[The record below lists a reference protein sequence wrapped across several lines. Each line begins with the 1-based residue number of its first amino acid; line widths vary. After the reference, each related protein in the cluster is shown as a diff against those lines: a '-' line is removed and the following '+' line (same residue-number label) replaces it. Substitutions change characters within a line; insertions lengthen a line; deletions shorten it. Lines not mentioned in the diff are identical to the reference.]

1 MSEIQHYK
9 KSAIK
14 KLKQSDF
21 SSAIELLNQYLKYQ
35 SNDIEAFELLGDAYI
50 AIKNN
55 KLASKSYENALALDP
70 KHTTISLKLSRA
82 LLAGVDYI
90 QALAAIHQHVKPLR
104 YIEIGVCKGVSFSL
118 AHSDTIAIG
127 VDPKPQIDLSLLPKK
142 HTVISETSDDYF
154 ANGRIEKD
162 LGGQP
167 FDMAFLDG
175 MHLFE
180 YALRDFIHL
189 EKYSHSDS
197 IVFIHDLYP
206 LNKNTAARKRFADF
220 WSGDVWKLALC
231 LKEYRPDLT
240 YSLLPCPPT
249 GLGVVTR
256 LDAES
261 TVLQDNYDA
270 ILEKYIDMSY
280 NTLEGNKQKKLSLT
294 DMDHPLL
301 NV

>member
-1 MSEIQHYK
+1 MSKIHCYK
-9 KSAIK
+9 ESGIKS
-14 KLKQSDF
+14 LKAGDVST
-21 SSAIELLNQYLKYQ
+21 AIESFQKHVEQY
-35 SNDIEAFELLGDAYI
+35 SGDIEVFEILGDTYVASN
-50 AIKNN
+50 KQ
-55 KLASKSYENALALDP
+55 KLAIDAYTDALALNP
-70 KHTTISLKLSRA
+70 KHTTISLKLSRV

-90 QALAAIHQHVKPLR
+90 QALAAIHKHLKPLR
-104 YIEIGVCKGVSFSL
+104 YIEIGVCKGISFSL
-118 AHSDTIAIG
+118 AHSDSIAIG
-127 VDPKPQIDLSLLPKK
+127 VDPKPQMDLSLLPKK

-154 ANGRIEKD
+154 ASGRIEKD
-162 LGGQP
+162 LGGQS

-206 LNKNTAARKRFADF
+206 LNKNTAERERFADF

-249 GLGVVTR
+249 GLGVVTG

-280 NTLEGNKQKKLSLT
+280 NILEGNKRKKLSLA

>member
-1 MSEIQHYK
+1 MSKTHCYK
-9 KSAIK
+9 ESGIKS
-14 KLKQSDF
+14 LKAGDVSA
-21 SSAIELLNQYLKYQ
+21 AIELFQKHREQQ
-35 SNDIEAFELLGDAYI
+35 SDDIEVFEILGDIYVASDKRQLAIEAYTDGL
-50 AIKNN
+50 AI
-55 KLASKSYENALALDP
+55 DP
-70 KHTTISLKLSRA
+70 KHTTISLKLSSA

-90 QALAAIHQHVKPLR
+90 QALTAIHQHVKPLR
-104 YIEIGVCKGVSFSL
+104 YVEIGVCKGVSFFL

-127 VDPKPQIDLSLLPKK
+127 IDPEPQVDLSLLPEK
-142 HTVISETSDDYF
+142 HHVISKASDDYF
-154 ANGRIEKD
+154 ASGRIQKD
-162 LGGQP
+162 LGGDP

-197 IVFIHDLYP
+197 LVFIHDLYP
-206 LNKNTAARKRFADF
+206 LNKNTAKRERFADF

-249 GLGVVTR
+249 GLGVVTG
-256 LDAES
+256 LNAES

-270 ILEKYIDMSY
+270 ILEKFMDMPY
-280 NTLEGNKQKKLSLT
+280 TVLEENKQKKLSLT
-294 DMDHPLL
+294 DTDHPLL